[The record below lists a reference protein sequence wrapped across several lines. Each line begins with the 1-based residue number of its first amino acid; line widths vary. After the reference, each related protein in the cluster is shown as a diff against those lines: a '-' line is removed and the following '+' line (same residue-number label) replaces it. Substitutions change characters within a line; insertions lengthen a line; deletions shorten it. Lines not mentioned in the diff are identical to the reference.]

1 MNSSV
6 KGSKDSLFT
15 HSLEKLLPNSL
26 LSTPAVGIRNVDT
39 LGEAVSLLPHYL
51 ETLTDSLVVTSH
63 EKPVGFI
70 GGLEVLDNILKNPTS
85 RMLEETTVGQVMNK
99 NLVIISPQTK
109 LFELVEKW
117 TETRRAFAIIPNQ
130 YHGFSVISARK
141 LLEVGRLCKIKIS
154 NIPRRRK
161 TVTFHKDQTV
171 REIMNMMFENKT
183 RKLVL
188 EGTSEFISGRII
200 IEKIARD
207 LNYLRNVDNFLEMK
221 GTIFQLDKAM
231 VVSAEIEMDVACKM
245 MLDMQAPYLIAG
257 NQVVSPWDIV
267 MALPSCTT

>member
-1 MNSSV
+1 VISSV
-6 KGSKDSLFT
+6 KGSKYPLST

-39 LGEAVSLLPHYL
+39 LGEAASLLRHHI
-51 ETLTDSLVVTSH
+51 ETFTDSLVVTLH
-63 EKPVGFI
+63 EKPIGFI
-70 GGLEVLDNILKNPTS
+70 GGLEVLDNVLKNPTS
-85 RMLEETTVGQVMNK
+85 RMFEETIVEQVMNK
-99 NLVIISPQTK
+99 HLVILTPQTK
-109 LFELVEKW
+109 LSELVEKW
-117 TETRRAFAIIPNQ
+117 KESRRAFAIVPNQ
-130 YHGFSVISARK
+130 HYGFSVVSARK
-141 LLEVGRLCKIKIS
+141 LLEVGRICKNRIL
-154 NIPRRRK
+154 NIPRRK

-171 REIMNMMFENKT
+171 QEIMNVMFENKT

-200 IEKIARD
+200 IEKIVRD

-231 VVSAEIEMDVACKM
+231 VVPAEIEIDMACKI
-245 MLDMQAPYLIAG
+245 MLDMEVPYLIVD

-267 MALPSCTT
+267 IALPSCCA

>member
-6 KGSKDSLFT
+6 NGSNDSLST
-15 HSLEKLLPNSL
+15 YSLEKLLPNSL

-39 LGEAVSLLPHYL
+39 LGEAASLLPHYI
-51 ETLTDSLVVTSH
+51 ETFTDSLVVTSD

-85 RMLEETTVGQVMNK
+85 RMFEETTAEQVMNK
-99 NLVIISPQTK
+99 NLVIITPQTK
-109 LFELVEKW
+109 LSELVEKW
-117 TETRRAFAIIPNQ
+117 TETRRAFAIVPNQ
-130 YHGFSVISARK
+130 YHTFSVVSARK
-141 LLEVGRLCKIKIS
+141 LLEVGKLCKTKIS
-154 NIPRRRK
+154 NIPRRK

-200 IEKIARD
+200 IEKITRD

-231 VVSAEIEMDVACKM
+231 IVSAEIDIGMACKI
-245 MLDMQAPYLIAG
+245 MLDMQSPYLIVG